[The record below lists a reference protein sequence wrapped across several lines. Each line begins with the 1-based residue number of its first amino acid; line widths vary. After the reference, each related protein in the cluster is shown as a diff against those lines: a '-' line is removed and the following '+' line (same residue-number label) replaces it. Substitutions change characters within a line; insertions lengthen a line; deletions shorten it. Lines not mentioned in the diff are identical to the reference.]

1 MPREQRAKPAWLL
14 RRVHDDT
21 LMIPHK
27 ILCLAAR
34 AMEITAATLRT
45 CKVLP
50 VRIGAI
56 NEQDVGRCVEVPN
69 TFRRNVCPPP
79 NQHLVLEAELR
90 YKSVGFAD
98 PSVPHELNK
107 SNNLPH

>member
-21 LMIPHK
+21 LMIPYK

-34 AMEITAATLRT
+34 AKKNIAATLRAF
-45 CKVLP
+45 KVLP
-50 VRIGAI
+50 VRVGAI
-56 NEQDVGRCVEVPN
+56 NEQDVGRRWKVPN

-90 YKSVGFAD
+90 YKSVGLAWAI
-98 PSVPHELNK
+98 VPQELNK
-107 SNNLPH
+107 SSNLPH

>member
-14 RRVHDDT
+14 PRVHDDT

-34 AMEITAATLRT
+34 AKEIIAATLRT
-45 CKVLP
+45 FKVLP
-50 VRIGAI
+50 VRVGAI
-56 NEQDVGRCVEVPN
+56 NEQDVGRCLEVPN

-79 NQHLVLEAELR
+79 NQHLVLEAELG
-90 YKSVGFAD
+90 YKSVGLAWAI
-98 PSVPHELNK
+98 VPQELNK
-107 SNNLPH
+107 SSNLPH